1 MELFLERKHKKSNYT
16 IGNLYIDDRFFCNT
30 LEDKD
35 RGLTCNMVE
44 TQIKSLKV
52 YGETAIP
59 TGSYTIN
66 MNTVSPKFKSRSW
79 AKPYGGKLPRLLN
92 VKGFEGVLIHVG
104 NTIKDTLG
112 CIIVGENKVKGQV
125 INSKETF
132 KQLYKLLQDGKSRG
146 EKIIIKIE

>member
-16 IGNLYIDDRFFCNT
+16 IGNLYIDGKLFCNT

-125 INSKETF
+125 INSTVTFNKLMKVLLEASLKGETIT
-132 KQLYKLLQDGKSRG
+132 LT
-146 EKIIIKIE
+146 IK